1 LSDLFVSRTRSKAL
15 KREDASLDTL
25 HTEYSDLLLAL
36 DPLLMKAYKK
46 SLVSD
51 SRSNKKRF
59 LNDFATGVDLTEGS
73 KDLRTAG
80 RGSISVEQSD
90 SSVPWKGTQLTSLLK
105 PDGATPSPSSSWA
118 ELVSSKREE
127 KVKSTDSAGNETSSI
142 RVISTLPEFCALI
155 HVVQRN
161 HT

>member
-1 LSDLFVSRTRSKAL
+1 MSSHLTLSDSRTRSKAL

-46 SLVSD
+46 SLTSD
-51 SRSNKKRF
+51 SQSKKKRF
-59 LNDFATGVDLTEGS
+59 LNDFASGADLTEGTDGVKGRGRS
-73 KDLRTAG
+73 G

-90 SSVPWKGTQLTSLLK
+90 SSIAWKGTQLTSLLK

-118 ELVSSKREE
+118 ELVSGKRDE
-127 KVKSTDSAGNETSSI
+127 KVKSPGSAGNKS
-142 RVISTLPEFCALI
+142 FLI
-155 HVVQRN
+155 
-161 HT
+161 